1 MNRRLVCCTFLALA
15 VTVSAPAQTGKTPG
29 RGSLSIPSRP
39 RPGTPDQTLGR
50 IFLSGKVVLDDGTAL
65 TEPAAIRTICKGQK
79 HTETHTDSHGNFSFE
94 FGSPASSSGAGVSDA
109 DSGWTG
115 AMSRRDNQR
124 SWRDCE
130 LEAALPGFS
139 SEVIELSSRI
149 SQLESN
155 DIGRV
160 VLHRLN
166 QVEGFTVSA
175 TSEFAPS
182 AAKKAFEKG
191 RDEEKK
197 NKWDA
202 AQQSFEKAVGIYS
215 TYAMAWFELGR
226 VQLQKNDVAGARHSF
241 GQAVAADPK
250 YVRPYQGLA
259 DLALR
264 EKQWQEL
271 VSTSGQLLALNPVS
285 FPDAWF
291 KNAVGHFYLQNLEAA
306 EKSARQGLKLDE
318 QHQIPRMEYLL
329 GMILMQKHEYQDA
342 SQHMQQYLRLAAN
355 SSEVNEAQKKLA
367 EIARLSAEASVSAAD
382 EKK

>member
-1 MNRRLVCCTFLALA
+1 LV
-15 VTVSAPAQTGKTPG
+15 
-29 RGSLSIPSRP
+29 
-39 RPGTPDQTLGR
+39 
-50 IFLSGKVVLDDGTAL
+50 
-65 TEPAAIRTICKGQK
+65 
-79 HTETHTDSHGNFSFE
+79 
-94 FGSPASSSGAGVSDA
+94 
-109 DSGWTG
+109 
-115 AMSRRDNQR
+115 
-124 SWRDCE
+124 
-130 LEAALPGFS
+130 
-139 SEVIELSSRI
+139 
-149 SQLESN
+149 
-155 DIGRV
+155 
-160 VLHRLN
+160 
-166 QVEGFTVSA
+166 
-175 TSEFAPS
+175 
-182 AAKKAFEKG
+182 
-191 RDEEKK
+191 
-197 NKWDA
+197 
-202 AQQSFEKAVGIYS
+202 
-215 TYAMAWFELGR
+215 ELGR